1 MSEVERQ
8 GGDPE
13 VGTCHVCGRTFA
25 SQEELSKHLLHAHD
39 GDLGAALSD

>member
-13 VGTCHVCGRTFA
+13 VGTCHVCGGTFA
-25 SQEELSKHLLHAHD
+25 TQEELSKHLLDDHD
-39 GDLGAALSD
+39 EELGHSA

>member
-13 VGTCHVCGRTFA
+13 VGTRHVCGRTFP
-25 SQEELSKHLLHAHD
+25 SQEELSKHLLEDHEED
-39 GDLGAALSD
+39 RGAEPSA